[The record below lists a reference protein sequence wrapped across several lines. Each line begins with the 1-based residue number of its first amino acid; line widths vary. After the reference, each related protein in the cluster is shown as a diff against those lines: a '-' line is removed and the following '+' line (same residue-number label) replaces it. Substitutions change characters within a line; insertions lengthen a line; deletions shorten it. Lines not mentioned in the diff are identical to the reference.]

1 MYLISYL
8 ENKLHNFQDFFFT
21 GMRTSTG
28 HTRLIFKGI
37 RLFLQSWPG
46 SCRRLCLNLR
56 KENNTKA
63 LSAMFKLCFEGQ
75 YNIQTT
81 IKRGVVFYVMI
92 ATLAMP
98 AGLCSQQHQIPFYGE
113 ARYASA
119 LSAYQN
125 PEKILDHEMALLDSL
140 PWDDEQGKPS
150 IARGGGKPA
159 VSEDEGHRYHDYIV
173 QAAETYQV
181 DVALIKAVI
190 MAESGYNPKA
200 FDPAL
205 NIDAGVR
212 YLRRLIDRFKGDV
225 ELALA
230 AYNAGSRY
238 VRKYGGVPPFRAT
251 RMYIRKVLKLRDSY
265 LKEMA
270 DLTPTPPAV

>member
-1 MYLISYL
+1 
-8 ENKLHNFQDFFFT
+8 
-21 GMRTSTG
+21 
-28 HTRLIFKGI
+28 
-37 RLFLQSWPG
+37 
-46 SCRRLCLNLR
+46 
-56 KENNTKA
+56 
-63 LSAMFKLCFEGQ
+63 MFKLCFEGQ

-98 AGLCSQQHQIPFYGE
+98 AGLCSQQHQIPVYGE

-125 PEKILDHEMALLDSL
+125 PEKIRDHEMALLDRL

-150 IARGGGKPA
+150 IARGGEKPA

-190 MAESGYNPKA
+190 MAESGYNPKAVSHRGAQGLMQLMPNTARWLGVENA